1 MDLSCL
7 DVMRRREILNW
18 ARATYKMTIGKSIK
32 KPVRIQKKTK
42 TNNILA
48 AFQSANDHQQ

>member
-7 DVMRRREILNW
+7 DVMRRREISNW
-18 ARATYKMTIGKSIK
+18 ARAPYKMTIGKSIK

-48 AFQSANDHQQ
+48 AFQSANVHQQ